1 MLHTSVAYN
10 QCNVVQELLVA
21 SRTKKLVDL
30 IDHRGDTALML
41 AVRVGCFTCVKTL
54 IHFLKPGLEIN
65 TLSEQSILHLAV
77 LVNNDEILKFLML
90 YSNERLINHRDA
102 NGVTP
107 LLLAI
112 ETCKDNCLER
122 LIRTQNIFV
131 KNKKTQETVLH
142 TAVRVD
148 NRSALSLLLHVNQ
161 QATSW
166 CFSQVNSEG
175 RTPFWAAVE
184 SGNAHFVVECLKG
197 DWVNADETNAKGDS
211 ATFVAAALGHVKLLK
226 VLLLSPRYYKFI
238 KEHDRDKDLKEQ
250 KLIRNAE
257 ICCDIYSS
265 DIFILANKT
274 RRNKLHSW
282 VPKTFLSANKVDKR
296 NIFHACALGGNI
308 NCLDFVYLYVL
319 SFKFDASLFD
329 STDDYGNTPLLL
341 ATKNLFGGPDCVY
354 FFLSNEANIAHYN
367 KKGDFVLKS
376 LLQNTED
383 STHLLETVFNDS
395 LADNDTGKINFSI
408 LRPSNEP
415 ITKVVKLCYETIE
428 GPSRTHILQ
437 HTLFNQ
443 YINSILV
450 DVNYF
455 FLIRFIFSLLL
466 TSVLIVYLLLPFS
479 WGRDSVNMALFLQV
493 TRFLLTVSS
502 ISCALLSVPLM
513 FQEHFNVVGIFTNI
527 LMLLPCVS
535 VILLTQFPYGSQ
547 FTFDFAALTVLISFL
562 SLMMYFTTIFKDL
575 SNQLAMLTNVI
586 HGVLIY
592 FRIVFLILL
601 PFSLVFFCI
610 FYDSTFFFD
619 TPFKSFIYTSFILL
633 QGDTLDSYKHFE
645 SKHMLIA
652 KSPLNSSDVGFKN
665 ETLTIRNA
673 VLDELDFFFES
684 LFLIFYIITTIL
696 GLLNMLVGLA
706 VRDGKTLAED
716 GEVFRR
722 RLQIHWLNNLERFT
736 NNYFYKMISNTPFV
750 IVFGIVPSRRP
761 KFRLSSSNT

>member
-1 MLHTSVAYN
+1 
-10 QCNVVQELLVA
+10 
-21 SRTKKLVDL
+21 
-30 IDHRGDTALML
+30 ML

-65 TLSEQSILHLAV
+65 TLSEESILHLAV
-77 LVNNDEILKFLML
+77 HTNNDEILKYLMMF
-90 YSNERLINHRDA
+90 SNERLINHRDA
-102 NGVTP
+102 NGLTP
-107 LLLAI
+107 LLLAV
-112 ETCKDNCLER
+112 ETNKDDCLER

-161 QATSW
+161 PATLW
-166 CFSQVNSEG
+166 CFAQVNNGGS
-175 RTPFWAAVE
+175 TPFWAAVE
-184 SGNAHFVVECLKG
+184 RGNANFIVECLKG
-197 DWVNADETNAKGDS
+197 EWVNADDTNAKGDS
-211 ATFVAAALGHVKLLK
+211 ATFVAAAFGHAKLLK

-238 KEHDRDKDLKEQ
+238 KEHERDKDLKEQ

-274 RRNKLHSW
+274 RKNKLHSW
-282 VPKTFLSANKVDKR
+282 IPKSFLSVNQVDKR

-308 NCLDFVYLYVL
+308 NCLDFVYLYVV
-319 SFKFDASLFD
+319 SFKFDLSLFD
-329 STDDYGNTPLLL
+329 STDEYGNTPLLL

-354 FFLSNEANIAHYN
+354 FFLSNKANIAHYN
-367 KKGDFVLKS
+367 KQGDFVLKS
-376 LLQNTED
+376 LLRNTEE
-383 STHLLETVFNDS
+383 STHLLETMFNDS
-395 LADNDTGKINFSI
+395 LADTETGEINFSI
-408 LRPSNEP
+408 FRPSDEP
-415 ITKVVKLCYETIE
+415 VTKVVKLCYETIE
-428 GPSRTHILQ
+428 GPYRTHILQ
-437 HTLFNQ
+437 HTLFNL

-455 FLIRFIFSLLL
+455 FLIRFIFSLML
-466 TSVLIVYLLLPFS
+466 TSVLIIYLLIPFS
-479 WGRDSVNMALFLQV
+479 WGKANINMALFLQI
-493 TRFLLTVSS
+493 TKFLLITLS

-513 FQEHFNVVGIFTNI
+513 FEEHLNLVGIFTNI
-527 LMLLPCVS
+527 FMLLPCIS
-535 VILLTQFPYGSQ
+535 VILLSQFPYGSQ
-547 FTFDFAALTVLISFL
+547 FTFDLAALTVLISFL

-601 PFSLVFFCI
+601 PFSLAFFCI

-619 TPFKSFIYTSFILL
+619 TQFKSFIYTSFVLL

-645 SKHMLIA
+645 SKHMLT
-652 KSPLNSSDVGFKN
+652 SPPNRSDISVNN
-665 ETLTIRNA
+665 ETLTIQNA
-673 VLDELDFFFES
+673 VIDQLDFFFES
-684 LFLIFYIITTIL
+684 IFLICFIITTIL

-706 VRDGKTLAED
+706 VRDGKTLAAD

-736 NNYFYKMISNTPFV
+736 NNYFYKTISHTPFV

-761 KFRLSSSNT
+761 KFRLTIEST